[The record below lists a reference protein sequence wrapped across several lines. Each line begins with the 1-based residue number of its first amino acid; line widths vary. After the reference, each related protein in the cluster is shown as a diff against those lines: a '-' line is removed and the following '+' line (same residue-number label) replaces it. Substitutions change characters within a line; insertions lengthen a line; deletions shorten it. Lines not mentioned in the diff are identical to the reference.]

1 MSAAPT
7 ASPAPRERAPAGGPC
22 LAAWLLALAGTAALP
37 AMAADADG
45 TSFTLAQLISATQR
59 DNKELQAARYA
70 VDIGRARLVDAGLMP
85 NPRVELSGLSDFAF
99 RSEGAYTA
107 TVGLSQ
113 EFPIAGRI
121 LRQKDVAR
129 VDVALAQA
137 EVEDAER
144 RLAGEVAGD
153 VYQLLI
159 LDRQMQARDRLM
171 AADQRLLKTAQARYK
186 AAEVSE
192 LDVNT
197 ASIDLQRLAQER
209 ALLESQHGALLA
221 KLNPLVG
228 RPAEAPLVLDEPPP
242 PLTAIDSPGAL
253 QAKALA
259 ARPDLRIAVLEAD
272 RAGAEKKLAEA
283 KRWEDWSVGVGL
295 QQDRQFVDGAPSQPI
310 DRSLGVNLS
319 IPLPLWNR
327 NQGAIAAAQ
336 ASADQAK
343 ARIEALKLAIT
354 GEVVAAQ
361 RELAGLLQILTR
373 NEQELLPAADRNVA
387 LAQKGYAQGLVSLLE
402 VVQAQRQAGELETAN
417 LEKLDRYGQALT
429 RLRTA
434 TSDYPLLSAP
444 AEAAATDAKEP

>member
-1 MSAAPT
+1 
-7 ASPAPRERAPAGGPC
+7 
-22 LAAWLLALAGTAALP
+22 
-37 AMAADADG
+37 MAADAGG
-45 TSFTLAQLISATQR
+45 TSFTLAQLIAAAQR

-85 NPRVELSGLSDFAF
+85 NPRIELSGLSDFAF
-99 RSEGAYTA
+99 RNEGAYTA

-153 VYQLLI
+153 VYQLLL

-171 AADQRLLKTAQARYK
+171 AADQRLLRTAQARFK

-209 ALLESQHGALLA
+209 ALLESQHAALLA

-228 RPAEAPLVLDEPPP
+228 RPAEASLVLDEPPP
-242 PLTAIDSPGAL
+242 PLMASDSPGAL

-361 RELAGLLQILTR
+361 RELAGLLQILTH
-373 NEQELLPAADRNVA
+373 NERELLPVAERNVA
-387 LAQKGYAQGLVSLLE
+387 LAQKGYGQGLVSLLE
-402 VVQAQRQAGELETAN
+402 VVQAQHQAAELETAS
-417 LEKLDRYGQALT
+417 LETLDRYAQALA

-444 AEAAATDAKEP
+444 AQATATDTKEP